1 MNQISPNSNS
11 NKKQLL
17 LIRQATLA
25 FICAACLTASVFS
38 SNPLNDAAE
47 KSATNLVTSAT
58 TTYIFLKSI
67 NAFLSIA
74 QETEVSG
81 GIVALS
87 GGVLP
92 LKVLEPIDDTVE
104 RMATALF
111 AVAVFS
117 VVMSIAFNPLA
128 IFGWVMLL
136 LYFVIEIW
144 LNIYKKSEFVE
155 SLRRSGANKFSPYLV
170 RTGLGL
176 SLVLPIAFSMSTYF
190 GDYLTR
196 AAWDKHQK
204 VIEEIS
210 FSLKESTIID
220 QKLDSDVQKPSK
232 LEVNTLDEI
241 QDKSFL
247 SKISD
252 NIGESRKA
260 FFEITDSIVGTA
272 KSAVMKIP
280 DYFKSAGKVIS
291 RSDELLS
298 SAITILA
305 VFIFKAL
312 VLPVILGLVILGWLR
327 SSGID
332 RGWRTLYQPLD
343 SEN

>member
-1 MNQISPNSNS
+1 MNQASPNSKS
-11 NKKQLL
+11 NKKQFLL
-17 LIRQATLA
+17 VRQATLA
-25 FICAACLTASVFS
+25 SICVACLTASIFS
-38 SNPLNDAAE
+38 SNPLNDSAE
-47 KSATNLVTSAT
+47 KSATSLVTSAT

-81 GIVALS
+81 GIVAVS

-111 AVAVFS
+111 AVAVLS

-144 LNIYKKSEFVE
+144 LTIYKNSEFVE
-155 SLRRSGANKFSPYLV
+155 SLRKSGANKISPYLV

-196 AAWDKHQK
+196 TAWDKHQK

-210 FSLKESTIID
+210 FSLKESVVID
-220 QKLDSDVQKPSK
+220 QKLDSDVKKSSK

-247 SKISD
+247 SNISD
-252 NIGESRKA
+252 NISERREA
-260 FFEITDSIVGTA
+260 LFEMTDSVVGTA
-272 KSAVMKIP
+272 KSAIMKIP
-280 DYFKSAGKVIS
+280 DYFKSARKVIS
-291 RSDELLS
+291 RSNELLS

-305 VFIFKAL
+305 IFIFKAL

-332 RGWRTLYQPLD
+332 RGLRTLYQPLD